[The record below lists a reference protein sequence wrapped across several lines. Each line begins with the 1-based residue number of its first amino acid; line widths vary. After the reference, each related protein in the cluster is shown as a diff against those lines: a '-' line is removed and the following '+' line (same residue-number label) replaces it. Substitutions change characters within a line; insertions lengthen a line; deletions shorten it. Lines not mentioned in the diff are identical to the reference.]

1 MGLRQ
6 VELWSWAREL
16 PNPGIYVAK
25 SEPKTPVPAMLAPN
39 VGACFPPFF
48 GQIFGIFDD
57 ISVEHAEGAAGK
69 L

>member
-39 VGACFPPFF
+39 VG
-48 GQIFGIFDD
+48 
-57 ISVEHAEGAAGK
+57 HAFLHFLRSE
-69 L
+69 LF